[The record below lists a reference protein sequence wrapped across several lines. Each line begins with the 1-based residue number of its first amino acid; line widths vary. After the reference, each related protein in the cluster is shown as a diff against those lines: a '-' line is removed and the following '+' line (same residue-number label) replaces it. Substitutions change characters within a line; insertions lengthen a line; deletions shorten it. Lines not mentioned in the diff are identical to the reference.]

1 MKLNSD
7 HYIITIGC
15 EYGAGGPQ
23 IGRML
28 ADALDIEYYDRDLVD
43 KVVNQLG
50 VDRGL
55 VEQAD
60 QKTNVQYA
68 FETSLGPR
76 YANLSNRVIFTQ
88 NEVINDLANK
98 SSCVIIGR
106 SDNYLLRDRDD
117 VLDIFIYAPKDV
129 RVESIMEQDKVD
141 KKKAQEIVE
150 YNDEMNHS
158 RHKYITGT
166 HRGDRHGRDILI
178 DSSMLGWER
187 TAKYL
192 LMLVEMLNE

>member
-106 SDNYLLRDRDD
+106 SANYLLRDRDD

-150 YNDEMNHS
+150 YNDEMNQS